1 MTQWRTDLNQ
11 TGENAGNFATT
22 HWSVVLTAGDP
33 ASPQAAAAMGQLC
46 QTYWL
51 PIYAFIRR
59 RGYSPEQAQDST
71 QEFFAG
77 FLEKNYI
84 VRATRDRGRFRSFL
98 MASVENFL
106 CNEHDR
112 AVAQKRGGGTK
123 LISIDGNRAE
133 QWYLAEPVDECD
145 PARVFEQR
153 WASTLLAI
161 VLNRLR
167 GEFTT
172 SRRMK
177 FFEHL
182 QPHLWGDAE
191 SVPYPQLAER
201 LEMSLANVKV
211 SAHRARQRYREL
223 LREEIAHTVATP
235 SEVDDEIRYLMRVVS
250 E

>member
-1 MTQWRTDLNQ
+1 MTRWRPGLNQ
-11 TGENAGNFATT
+11 AGANAANFRTT
-22 HWSVVLTAGDP
+22 HWSVVLTAGDQ
-33 ASPQAAAAMGQLC
+33 ASPLAAAAMAQLC

-51 PIYAFIRR
+51 PIYAFIRK
-59 RGYSPEQAQDST
+59 RGSSPEQAQDLT

-77 FLEKNYI
+77 FLEKNY
-84 VRATRDRGRFRSFL
+84 VSRAARDRGRFRSFL

-106 CNEHDR
+106 CNEHDH
-112 AVAQKRGGGTK
+112 AAAQKRGGGAQV
-123 LISIDGNRAE
+123 ISIEGDRAE

-153 WASTLLAI
+153 WASTLLSI

-172 SRRMK
+172 SRSMK
-177 FFEHL
+177 LFENL

-201 LEMSLANVKV
+201 LQMSLSNVKI

-235 SEVDDEIRYLMRVVS
+235 SEVDEEIRYLMRVVS

>member
-1 MTQWRTDLNQ
+1 M
-11 TGENAGNFATT
+11 ANFGTT

-33 ASPQAAAAMGQLC
+33 ASPQAAGAMAQLC

-51 PIYAFIRR
+51 PIYAFIRKR
-59 RGYSPEQAQDST
+59 SCSPEQAQDLT
-71 QEFFAG
+71 QGFFAA
-77 FLEKNYI
+77 FLEKSYI
-84 VRATRDRGRFRSFL
+84 SCAARERGRFRSFL

-112 AVAQKRGGGTK
+112 AVAQKRGGGTQV
-123 LISIDGNRAE
+123 ISIERDRAE

-153 WASTLLAI
+153 WASTLLAT

-167 GEFTT
+167 GEFTANQ
-172 SRRMK
+172 RMEL
-177 FFEHL
+177 FEHL

-191 SVPYPQLAER
+191 SVPYPQVAER
-201 LEMSLANVKV
+201 LQMSLANVKV

-235 SEVDDEIRYLMRVVS
+235 SEVDEEIRYLMRVVS